1 MKSRFSEYTL
11 SIREPRIR
19 VDSKHFRIEQ
29 PKGARIYFSFK
40 SLNNVYLNWILKPA
54 DRMFNWKFDLQEIL
68 RNSTTFSTKYK
79 KKNNNKKLIKY
90 AHFSQ
95 LITCISLN

>member
-1 MKSRFSEYTL
+1 MKSRFSEYTS
-11 SIREPRIR
+11 SIHLRQLRQEPRIR

-29 PKGARIYFSFK
+29 SKGARIYFSFK

-79 KKNNNKKLIKY
+79 KK
-90 AHFSQ
+90 
-95 LITCISLN
+95 